1 MTYKLFSAL
10 VVLFTPLIIVT
21 LAICLT
27 AQPWFI
33 VSIYK
38 RHARSIFKQH
48 SLALIGLRSITPGG
62 KGVELLRKAKLGNG
76 KPAFNE
82 REIKHM
88 ADVRRIF
95 NILFFLTLIAILFI
109 GIVLFFSRNHETD
122 YAFLWGIKYGAL
134 LTLVILIGAVLSM
147 IFDFD
152 SFFLH
157 FHYLFFEGESFLF
170 NPEDTLIQLY
180 PEWFWKDAALLVG
193 SLCVPVSAFLMGIA
207 WHLLKDHPKK
217 S

>member
-1 MTYKLFSAL
+1 MTYKLFSAI

-21 LAICLT
+21 LATCLT

-38 RHARSIFKQH
+38 RHARSIFKEH
-48 SLALIGLRSITPGG
+48 SLALTGLRAITPGG
-62 KGVELLRKAKLGNG
+62 KGVELLRKAKLYNG

-82 REIKHM
+82 REISHM

-95 NILFFLTLIAILFI
+95 HILFLLTLAGISFICIILFF
-109 GIVLFFSRNHETD
+109 GRSREKY
-122 YAFLWGIKYGAL
+122 YALLWGVKYGAM
-134 LTLVILIGAVLSM
+134 LTLGILTAALLATV
-147 IFDFD
+147 FDFD
-152 SFFLH
+152 TFFLK

-193 SLCVPVSAFLMGIA
+193 SLCVTVSAFLMGIA
-207 WHLLKDHPKK
+207 WHLLKDYPKK